1 MHPAVLP
8 SSCICWSKIP
18 PGRFPAVLTSSYTPP
33 ARFRRS
39 APIKLYMLV
48 EDFPWQI
55 SRGAHIK
62 LHAPLAD
69 FTAVLKIKLHTPLE
83 DFPAVLDVCLRL
95 ERLVKQN
102 APL

>member
-1 MHPAVLP
+1 MQGNFTRRAQRLCLLRDACRNAP
-8 SSCICWSKIP
+8 S
-18 PGRFPAVLTSSYTPP
+18 
-33 ARFRRS
+33 S
-39 APIKLYMLV
+39 APIKLHMLV
-48 EDFPWQI
+48 EDSPWQI

-62 LHAPLAD
+62 LQAPLAD